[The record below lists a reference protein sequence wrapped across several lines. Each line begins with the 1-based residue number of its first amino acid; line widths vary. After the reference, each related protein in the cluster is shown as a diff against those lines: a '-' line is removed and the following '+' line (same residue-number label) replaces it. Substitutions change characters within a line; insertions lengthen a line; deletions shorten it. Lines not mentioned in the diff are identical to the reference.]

1 MVCHIRV
8 IITDFEVRVIPLK
21 TLSKSQINV
30 RTLTIS
36 VRITTRSTLLNGV
49 LWDEVA
55 QKRFR
60 AKFFQHIS
68 GKHLPVQSQQ

>member
-8 IITDFEVRVIPLK
+8 IITDFQVRVIPLK

-30 RTLTIS
+30 RTLTIP

-55 QKRFR
+55 
-60 AKFFQHIS
+60 
-68 GKHLPVQSQQ
+68 

>member
-8 IITDFEVRVIPLK
+8 IITDFQVRVIPLK
-21 TLSKSQINV
+21 TLSKSQINA

-60 AKFFQHIS
+60 AKFFHNIS